1 MCVGV
6 LVQLLAN
13 GHDCVLQLIMISN
26 AWVSVHACA
35 GRKPR
40 LPRRCKVKGQ
50 PSSSHIY
57 RGAVSDSD
65 SDSDSHK
72 ECFLFSDDSHH
83 SHSTPS
89 PPPDEEGMVNC
100 SVLLAFVML

>member
-1 MCVGV
+1 MCVRV

-13 GHDCVLQLIMISN
+13 GHDCVLQLFMISN

-40 LPRRCKVKGQ
+40 LPRRHKVRGQ

-57 RGAVSDSD
+57 RGTVSDSD

-72 ECFLFSDDSHH
+72 ASSVSSDDSHH
-83 SHSTPS
+83 SHGTPS
-89 PPPDEEGMVNC
+89 PSPDEEGMVNC
-100 SVLLAFVML
+100 SV

>member
-13 GHDCVLQLIMISN
+13 GHDCVLQLIMSH

-40 LPRRCKVKGQ
+40 LPRRHKVRGR
-50 PSSSHIY
+50 PSSSRIY
-57 RGAVSDSD
+57 RGTVSDSD

-72 ECFLFSDDSHH
+72 ESFLSSDDSHH